1 MATCKN
7 SDLNLFFD
15 YTTRNQ
21 TFMQF
26 YNDDEAR
33 VTELMPID
41 TDCKFKCGP
50 GYYMIGSAIRNC
62 LPLSKWDGLQTTC
75 KRKIH
80 SFPFH
85 LIQNFF
91 RRLFLFFYL
100 LFNIF
105 SFFFSIFSLFLLIFL
120 FTKRLPTEIL
130 CSGLPAVK
138 FGLYDPSDCT
148 DPKVVHGTNCTL
160 ACDPGFD
167 VKGPLVKSCG
177 GKKSGI
183 WSSRSKQPKCI
194 GKLF

>member
-1 MATCKN
+1 MKTCPKLPVPYYGMATCKN

-80 SFPFH
+80 SFPF
-85 LIQNFF
+85 F
-91 RRLFLFFYL
+91 
-100 LFNIF
+100 
-105 SFFFSIFSLFLLIFL
+105 IFL
-120 FTKRLPTEIL
+120 FKIVSFFAYFSFHKTVSHRNPVLWST
-130 CSGLPAVK
+130 
-138 FGLYDPSDCT
+138 
-148 DPKVVHGTNCTL
+148 
-160 ACDPGFD
+160 
-167 VKGPLVKSCG
+167 SC
-177 GKKSGI
+177 KI
-183 WSSRSKQPKCI
+183 WS
-194 GKLF
+194 L